1 MGRCC
6 ELHAGAS
13 NGAINLC
20 RPGGHAEPMAGK
32 HWETEMT
39 CNLVCEIKIRR
50 WITPVLVI
58 ACLTK
63 WDWLLMKCIIMKIKT
78 VPTEA

>member
-1 MGRCC
+1 
-6 ELHAGAS
+6 
-13 NGAINLC
+13 
-20 RPGGHAEPMAGK
+20 
-32 HWETEMT
+32 MT

-63 WDWLLMKCIIMKIKT
+63 WDWLLMKCISMKIKT
-78 VPTEA
+78 VPTEAWHYRRHSLSAIDNAEL